1 MFQNN
6 KVTNF
11 LNKYKGL
18 LGILPAFLFVLFFFG
33 GGFIQSFLISLGNE
47 SDYYGNSEFA
57 GAYKELIDPS
67 LFRSIGITVGI
78 ALIISLLSGMIGF
91 FIALLLAV
99 SSSKKTWIQFILQL
113 PFGVPH
119 LLAGYMLMQ
128 TFMQTG
134 WYSRIAYYL
143 GWIETFEQFPEL
155 VHDPFSIGVILAY
168 MWKEIPFIVLLIYPF
183 LLKLINEWKETANV
197 LGASFSQMIRW
208 VIIPL
213 VMPLWVG
220 GMWVVFAFA
229 IGAYEI
235 PALLARTSFRFV
247 PVLAWQ
253 EYTQFGLE
261 RQPIA
266 IAMNMVLAIVSL
278 FVGILLIYLQ
288 MNWYAKGRRV
298 WKD

>member
-1 MFQNN
+1 MLQNN
-6 KVTNF
+6 NAPRF

-33 GGFIQSFLISLGNE
+33 GGIIQSLLISFGNE
-47 SDYYGNSEFA
+47 PEYYGNSEFA
-57 GAYKELIDPS
+57 VAYRELLDFS
-67 LFRSIGITVGI
+67 FFQSIGVTVGI
-78 ALIISLLSGMIGF
+78 ALAISLLAGVIGF
-91 FIALLLAV
+91 IVSLILAA
-99 SSSKKTWIQFILQL
+99 STAKHTWIQMLLQL

-134 WYSRIAYYL
+134 WYSRVAYHFGL
-143 GWIETFEQFPEL
+143 IDSFEQFPEL
-155 VHDPFSIGVILAY
+155 VHDRYGIGVVLAY
-168 MWKEIPFIVLLIYPF
+168 MWKEIPFIVLLTYPF
-183 LLKLINEWKETANV
+183 LLKLIKQWQETSKI
-197 LGASFSQMIRW
+197 LGASFLQLIRW

-235 PALLARTSFRFV
+235 PALLARTSLRFV
-247 PVLAWQ
+247 PVMAWQ
-253 EYTQFGLE
+253 EYTQFGIE

-266 IAMNMVLAIVSL
+266 IAMNMVLAIIALV
-278 FVGILLIYLQ
+278 VGLLLIYLQ
-288 MNWYAKGRRV
+288 KNWYVKGRKI
-298 WKD
+298 WSD

>member
-1 MFQNN
+1 MYQKN

-33 GGFIQSFLISLGNE
+33 GGFFRSLLISFGIE
-47 SDYYGNSEFA
+47 SEFYGNGQFA
-57 GAYKELIDPS
+57 SAYKELIDPS
-67 LFRSIGITVGI
+67 FLSSFLVTVGI
-78 ALIISLLSGMIGF
+78 ALIISLLSGIIGLVT
-91 FIALLLAV
+91 ALLLAA
-99 SSSKKTWIQFILQL
+99 SSSKRTWIHVILQL

-128 TFMQTG
+128 AFMQTG
-134 WYSRIAYYL
+134 WFSRIAYSM
-143 GWIETFEQFPEL
+143 GWIDSFEQFPEL
-155 VHDPFSIGVILAY
+155 VHDQFGIGVILAY
-168 MWKEIPFIVLLIYPF
+168 MWKEIPFIVLLTYPY
-183 LLKLINEWKETANV
+183 LLKLINEWRETANG

-208 VIIPL
+208 VIVPL

-235 PALLARTSFRFV
+235 PALLARTSLRFV
-247 PVLAWQ
+247 PVIAWQ

-261 RQPIA
+261 RQPMA
-266 IAMNMVLAIVSL
+266 IAMNIVLAMISL
-278 FVGILLIYLQ
+278 LIGIILIYLQ
-288 MNWYAKGRRV
+288 MNWYRKGRRG
-298 WKD
+298 WRD